1 MTAVGNR
8 VLVTFDSGD
17 TILIGGNVK
26 GIGSLDASDFVF

>member
-1 MTAVGNR
+1 MTELGRR

-26 GIGSLDASDFVF
+26 GIESLDSGDFVF